1 MIDKGQ
7 AIHSLKPE
15 AEFVIRGDELDWLSP
30 DIDKPSDDEIDTEIK
45 RLQAE
50 YDAQEY
56 ARKRE
61 AEYPSIPDQLD
72 EIYHNGV
79 NAWKAE
85 IKKTKDKYPKG

>member
-61 AEYPSIPDQLD
+61 A
-72 EIYHNGV
+72 
-79 NAWKAE
+79 
-85 IKKTKDKYPKG
+85 